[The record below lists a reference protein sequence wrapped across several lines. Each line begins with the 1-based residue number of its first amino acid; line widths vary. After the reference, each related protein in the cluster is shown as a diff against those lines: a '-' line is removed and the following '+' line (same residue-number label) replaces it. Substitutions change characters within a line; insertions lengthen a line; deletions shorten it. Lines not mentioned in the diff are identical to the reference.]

1 MWPSGHAVAT
11 MSCMLLSFDRFRC
24 LHCSR
29 NSASSTARAFSLGS
43 IAKFSIVQVGKQ
55 LRLINSEL
63 LQEAIVSASQHHH
76 LSWLVSCRQPACQP
90 VGAAGSPHLA
100 QSAMHHNL
108 LCGIQML
115 CNDGIH
121 LIVIIE
127 AVAGNVDGPADVAS
141 CHLIRSSHIN
151 HQRLGALHT
160 GERLYQRLAFHVLNW
175 RSHGWSD
182 LSCVQARSQ
191 SERDSRNSL
200 INSDWMLTLQ
210 PGAVATDSVQWTG
223 RAG

>member
-1 MWPSGHAVAT
+1 MALTGPRTSITSGLVPSTLRAGPWAVSPPRTTIQYGPWNGKQRISSVLCVAGICT
-11 MSCMLLSFDRFRC
+11 VGQSNTPPVVCKRAQEMTPPFQRRVDRTRRVGLLG
-24 LHCSR
+24 
-29 NSASSTARAFSLGS
+29 SAS
-43 IAKFSIVQVGKQ
+43 
-55 LRLINSEL
+55 
-63 LQEAIVSASQHHH
+63 VSKIETE
-76 LSWLVSCRQPACQP
+76 RMMRRFE
-90 VGAAGSPHLA
+90 GLA
-100 QSAMHHNL
+100 
-108 LCGIQML
+108 
-115 CNDGIH
+115 
-121 LIVIIE
+121 
-127 AVAGNVDGPADVAS
+127 P
-141 CHLIRSSHIN
+141 
-151 HQRLGALHT
+151 